1 MHSRPFPVYTDGV
14 YCPDDASWRIVYS
27 LYYQNDYNHRHD
39 WERAIVVFKKQGADD
54 WWDRV
59 ALLLGQ
65 HSGYNNLKWSS
76 ATAHDDPYS
85 GSPDRGKN
93 GAHPRVFPGMY
104 HHAVSPYLSNRFYCE
119 LTAIQIFNE
128 AKTSCFGPGCAVDT
142 EYRRNSWIYTPTVDD
157 IREGVA
163 SVPEAWGDY
172 EGKTTPTKAI
182 GSVCGMKLP

>member
-1 MHSRPFPVYTDGV
+1 METETGQTQVSARMLASEPSVRILIHHLPFIQKTNDLSTGEGCIQANPDGEKFSGPLMRSRPFPVYTDGV

-65 HSGYNNLKWSS
+65 HSGYNSLKWSS
-76 ATAHDDPYS
+76 ATAHDDPYAS
-85 GSPDRGKN
+85 SPDRGKN

-104 HHAVSPYLSNRFYCE
+104 HHAVSP
-119 LTAIQIFNE
+119 
-128 AKTSCFGPGCAVDT
+128 
-142 EYRRNSWIYTPTVDD
+142 
-157 IREGVA
+157 
-163 SVPEAWGDY
+163 
-172 EGKTTPTKAI
+172 
-182 GSVCGMKLP
+182 